1 MKVLSPEVSALL
13 DKLYNLRGDESVI
26 LVEMMKQKNKAEET
40 MARTTE
46 EKKELQEKIANLE
59 QLNEALNEQGDKLV
73 SVLSGIDRDEYAIVL
88 DRLKIDFNPHNLVEK
103 INKSLPRT
111 IETVTFDTKKA
122 AEKLLKVEE
131 EMNTAMTTIDEI
143 GIRRDTALANQEKLN
158 EYFELALTGNIN
170 ITRDSITSL
179 LSQLNFNEE
188 EQREAAKL
196 LMFPEDA
203 LLIYD
208 AKLKDKE
215 RSGKSISDVIAE
227 AKNADPIVEEA
238 VKIIPEEPQ
247 SLEIEETVEEDNTS
261 TTKEELLD
269 LLDEQNINYIDFTA
283 QELDLLLAHY
293 SKETILNNIEY
304 IRSLDIDTDMFVNH
318 ATLLIDTELEDKMK
332 ALLNEGKSVIDIYLN
347 PSILEKYTLSDLTKA
362 IDILKENGMNPKNV
376 PLMAY

>member
-261 TTKEELLD
+261 ATKEELLD

-362 IDILKENGMNPKNV
+362 IDTLKENGMNPKNV